1 MTAIQV
7 LSCRHVPLSRQALG
21 MTKPPAA
28 KQLFLRR
35 MLRRVEARGE
45 DALGVARV
53 DRELGDP
60 NWHLLRRLTALDPGA
75 GLSRIVSRLS
85 ASTLSIPS
93 AGAPC
98 QPDAGF
104 FILCMAGVMIIL
116 YGRGVALP
124 WHRGRCFAH

>member
-1 MTAIQV
+1 MEASVTALLCLSV
-7 LSCRHVPLSRQALG
+7 LVLKEDGDPGAEPEVISFASLQALG

-60 NWHLLRRLTALDPGA
+60 NWHLLRRLTALDPGG

-93 AGAPC
+93 AGAPRRG
-98 QPDAGF
+98 PDAGL
-104 FILCMAGVMIIL
+104 IT
-116 YGRGVALP
+116 
-124 WHRGRCFAH
+124 

>member
-1 MTAIQV
+1 MEDAVQA
-7 LSCRHVPLSRQALG
+7 LSRISLPSVQALG

-75 GLSRIVSRLS
+75 SLSRIVSRLS

-98 QPDAGF
+98 QPN
-104 FILCMAGVMIIL
+104 AGVSLGGGM
-116 YGRGVALP
+116 GG
-124 WHRGRCFAH
+124 GGQG